1 MPRSVNLRTV
11 RHPSFDSVSGELQN
25 KRRRFAMTSLSTV
38 TFHNHELIT
47 IQHDGKPY
55 VAMKPIV
62 EAIGLDWRS
71 QLQRIKRHP
80 ILSAS
85 VVIITTQLE
94 NDSQRREISFLPL
107 SMLNGWLFGVDAN
120 RVKPEI
126 RETLLTYQRECFDAL
141 NDYWN
146 KGAAINPRKTLTPE
160 MQRHVQELVNDIRVR
175 HGIHWATTY
184 NRIKSA
190 FKVGSYKDVL
200 AKDYPA
206 LCTMLGEPN
215 AGCRGDTL
223 GIGERFGS
231 SMQGMANT
239 RWMVAFD
246 HNGKRQIRAIENNE
260 VVMSPSKML
269 SEINKSCGIYV
280 PPAEIFSF
288 IITATEKLKQIYEW
302 QSKRAAL
309 ADKKGLVAAR

>member
-1 MPRSVNLRTV
+1 
-11 RHPSFDSVSGELQN
+11 
-25 KRRRFAMTSLSTV
+25 MTSLSTV
-38 TFHNHELIT
+38 RFHNHELIT

-94 NDSQRREISFLPL
+94 SDSQRREISFLPL

-160 MQRHVQELVNDIRVR
+160 MQRHIQELVTGIKLRK
-175 HGIHWATTY
+175 GIHWSTTY
-184 NRIKSA
+184 SKIKTV
-190 FKVGSYKDVL
+190 FQVGSYKDIRIE
-200 AKDYPA
+200 DYPA
-206 LCTMLGEPN
+206 LCSFLGGEPLEGEWLGKTPSTNKNTIEVSKTNLN
-215 AGCRGDTL
+215 ALVINAISAAELLKTIYPALRTL
-223 GIGERFGS
+223 NS
-231 SMQGMANT
+231 SLAPEMYSRTEDLHLCAHLMK
-239 RWMVAFD
+239 REL
-246 HNGKRQIRAIENNE
+246 GKEAR
-260 VVMSPSKML
+260 
-269 SEINKSCGIYV
+269 
-280 PPAEIFSF
+280 
-288 IITATEKLKQIYEW
+288 
-302 QSKRAAL
+302 
-309 ADKKGLVAAR
+309 GLVLQ